1 MSLLFYSFFIK
12 KATQF
17 RQQATQVLSTFIT
30 QGMVIDKNRV
40 TIEQLAE
47 TLRKWRLEE
56 KNFYAKI
63 RDVFKESASDYEI
76 APANQKNAFYAL
88 VQDKFLVAVTG
99 KTACQLVQERADAN
113 KPNMGLQNG
122 NPTTKN
128 VIIGKNYLDA
138 KELEELEILC
148 ENFLGFCHLKAF
160 KGEIMTFEE
169 IKYKVNQFLE
179 FNGYKAFSN
188 YSQPNRKAV
197 DKLALDQLDKY
208 KKLKK

>member
-1 MSLLFYSFFIK
+1 
-12 KATQF
+12 
-17 RQQATQVLSTFIT
+17 
-30 QGMVIDKNRV
+30 
-40 TIEQLAE
+40 
-47 TLRKWRLEE
+47 
-56 KNFYAKI
+56 
-63 RDVFKESASDYEI
+63 
-76 APANQKNAFYAL
+76 
-88 VQDKFLVAVTG
+88 
-99 KTACQLVQERADAN
+99 
-113 KPNMGLQNG
+113 MGFQNG

-197 DKLALDQLDKY
+197 DKIALEQLDKY
-208 KKLKK
+208 IKTFLRAFKG